1 MDECRLANTSRTDH
15 EHDGAWSVGQ
25 HLFSWRTNGIK
36 NGVESFQESWMR
48 NYAAL
53 LKIFLAY
60 LWWLQQQGS
69 VKKFRLLHL
78 LLFLIQGSTITT
90 KDVNVSI
97 IFGVSHHGGSGGWNG
112 SKFFPI
118 CPATSNSITLN
129 CG

>member
-1 MDECRLANTSRTDH
+1 MPEIV
-15 EHDGAWSVGQ
+15 VGDPNAPQ
-25 HLFSWRTNGIK
+25 
-36 NGVESFQESWMR
+36 
-48 NYAAL
+48 
-53 LKIFLAY
+53 
-60 LWWLQQQGS
+60 
-69 VKKFRLLHL
+69 L
-78 LLFLIQGSTITT
+78 LLVTDAPGMLTHPVPSQYWISNARSP